1 MSILRRMSDVFQQK
15 VNAAVDR
22 AEDPAQALD
31 LSYQK
36 QLEAL
41 QQARRSVA
49 DVLTSEKRLELQA
62 DQLSKSISTLQE
74 QARAA
79 LGQGKEDLARAA
91 LTRAQLARTQLDG
104 LNQQIESVKAQ
115 EQKLEANVQ
124 KLQARIEAFRMQRDT
139 MKAQYQAAKS
149 SAGVAETAT
158 GLSEQMTDVDMM
170 VDRSRDKIAQMQARS
185 AAVGQ
190 LLDSGMLNDP
200 VSGGDDD
207 IARQLQ
213 AGTNE
218 SAVQAQLEAMKQQL
232 ALPEASIVVRIQGEG
247 QYRLASSYKGQ
258 LDGYDQKVVAAIDAG
273 QADALKA
280 SVHEVIAFVQS
291 HAVAVG
297 PTETVTSQLVLPAED
312 LTLDEARKIME
323 GGSVGA

>member
-15 VNAAVDR
+15 VSAAVDK
-22 AEDPAQALD
+22 AEDPSQALD

-62 DQLSKSISTLQE
+62 DQLTQSMAKLQD

-79 LGQGKEDLARAA
+79 LGQGKEDLAREA

-104 LNQQIESVKAQ
+104 LTQQIATVKQQ
-115 EQKLEANVQ
+115 EQKLEITVQ
-124 KLQARIEAFRMQRDT
+124 KLQARIETFRMQRDT
-139 MKAQYQAAKS
+139 MKAQYQAAKAS
-149 SAGVAETAT
+149 TNVAETAT
-158 GLSEQMTDVDMM
+158 GLSEQMADVSMM

-190 LLDSGMLNDP
+190 LLDSGVLDDAGS
-200 VSGGDDD
+200 SGGDDID
-207 IARQLQ
+207 RQLG
-213 AGTNE
+213 A
-218 SAVQAQLEAMKQQL
+218 SSSDAAVQAQLEAMKQQI
-232 ALPEASIVVRIQGEG
+232 ALPASNIVVRVQGEG
-247 QYRLASSYKGQ
+247 QFRLASSYKGE

-273 QADALKA
+273 QPAALKQ
-280 SVHEVIAFVQS
+280 SVHDVIAFVKS
-291 HAVAVG
+291 HGVAVAD
-297 PTETVTSQLVLPAED
+297 TENAASQVVLPSED
-312 LTLDEARKIME
+312 LTLDEAKKIMA
-323 GGSVGA
+323 GG